1 MKETTPITKKRYQ
14 DGIPKLQTELGEKNL
29 LALPRV
35 MKVVVNVGIGRLLKE
50 SSRVEEVVA
59 TLAQITGQKP
69 VMTKA
74 RKAIAGFK
82 IREDMEVGIKVTL
95 RGRRMWQ
102 FLDRL
107 LNATIPRVRDFQG
120 IPISSVDQ
128 GGNCN
133 IGLKEHMVFPE
144 IVQEKVQTIFGLQI
158 TIVST
163 AKDKKAG
170 EALFR
175 MLGVPFRTEEDK

>member
-1 MKETTPITKKRYQ
+1 MKEKILITKKRYQ
-14 DGIPKLQTELGEKNL
+14 DSIPKLQAELGEKNL

-35 MKVVVNVGIGRLLKE
+35 MKVIVNVGIGRLLKE

-59 TLAQITGQKP
+59 TLAQVTGQKP

-82 IREDMEVGIKVTL
+82 IREDMEVGVKVTL
-95 RGRRMWQ
+95 RGKRMWQ

-107 LNATIPRVRDFQG
+107 FNATIPRVRDFQG
-120 IPISSVDQ
+120 IPLSAVDH

-133 IGLKEHMVFPE
+133 IGLKEHLIFPE

-163 AKDKKAG
+163 AKDKKSG
-170 EALFR
+170 EALFKH
-175 MLGVPFRTEEDK
+175 LGIPFKGEEDK